1 MRNWTVSTKSG
12 IEREFMQGKDCK
24 SLALTAMDSQ
34 RFCSYITTLLKKKAI
49 HLNEKEK

>member
-1 MRNWTVSTKSG
+1 
-12 IEREFMQGKDCK
+12 MQGKDCK

-34 RFCSYITTLLKKKAI
+34 RFSLYITTLLKKKKAI